1 MKNKLIATIVAFGLV
16 GSTSAI
22 EINDNLSVNGFIDAS
37 YQEAEA
43 SDAGA
48 SAKAAKEGLDEIE
61 LNFLLNVG
69 SVSGELHL
77 DTNSSS
83 NDIGIEQAHFTY
95 SLENGVSIKFGRYG
109 SELGFEREDPSGRFA
124 QTRAHGLISQASTLL
139 GPLLAPLG
147 ITLPNYDLGDIDGGN
162 VYEGVTIS
170 YNLEDFSV
178 SASFHEDVGA
188 NLETEDIDIELSFSY
203 TGIENAVI
211 GGGYRFDNKDDG
223 ETTQMDVLNI
233 HASYTLD
240 KLLVAAEFTSI
251 ENSALMGEDAYLL
264 LANYE
269 VSDKL
274 GITLRYSESEIT
286 NSIDVEKITIAP
298 SYQITESLGAILE
311 YSDYEIST
319 LDADLLALELTY
331 NF

>member
-43 SDAGA
+43 SVAGA

-77 DTNSSS
+77 DTAPSSS

-124 QTRAHGLISQASTLL
+124 QTRAHDLISQASTLAG
-139 GPLLAPLG
+139 GPILG

-223 ETTQMDVLNI
+223 ATTQMDVLNI